1 MRGTAKEENMKK
13 PKRNKRLLMSF
24 LAINTLVTAYAGTGR
39 TLATTKNDRLYNN
52 IVKNIQTGKTN
63 KNNYKLIEN
72 ILKKKNREL
81 KDLYLRGTIL

>member
-24 LAINTLVTAYAGTGR
+24 LAINTLVTAYTGTNQSL
-39 TLATTKNDRLYNN
+39 TTTKTDRLYNS

-63 KNNYKLIEN
+63 KDNYKLIEN
-72 ILKKKNREL
+72 IIKN
-81 KDLYLRGTIL
+81 

>member
-24 LAINTLVTAYAGTGR
+24 LAINTLVTAYTGTNQSL
-39 TLATTKNDRLYNN
+39 TTTKTDRLYNS

-63 KNNYKLIEN
+63 KDNYKLIEN
-72 ILKKKNREL
+72 ILKKKIKN
-81 KDLYLRGTIL
+81 